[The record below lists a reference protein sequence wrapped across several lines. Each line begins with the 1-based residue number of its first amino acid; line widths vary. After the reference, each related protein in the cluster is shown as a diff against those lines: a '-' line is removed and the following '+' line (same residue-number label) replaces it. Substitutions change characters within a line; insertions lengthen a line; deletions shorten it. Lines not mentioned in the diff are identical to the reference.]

1 MALILDR
8 LIPKTSESKII
19 LALALTAEERR
30 RSHQRLELLDGT
42 IIHLQLPRGTI
53 LYSGDLLQ
61 GGDPDTTVKIIA
73 KAEEVVTVR
82 SNHYLELIKAA
93 YHLGNRH
100 IPLEI
105 TIDYLRFSA
114 DPVLADL
121 VKKMG
126 LQVLTEMQ
134 PFEPEF
140 GAYKHHH

>member
-8 LIPKTSESKII
+8 LIPRTSESKIS

-30 RSHQRLELLDGT
+30 RSHQRLEHSDGT
-42 IIHLQLPRGTI
+42 IIHLQLPRGTV

-61 GGDPDTTVKIIA
+61 GDDRDTIVKIIA
-73 KAEEVVTVR
+73 KSEEVVTVR
-82 SNHYLELIKAA
+82 SNNYLELIKAA

-114 DPVLADL
+114 DPVLAEL

-126 LQVLTEMQ
+126 LQVTTEMQ
-134 PFEPEF
+134 PFEPEA
-140 GAYKHHH
+140 GAYIN